1 MNTYILFPLRTFSD
15 NATEII
21 LQKASSYWR
30 SCVSIFI
37 GLQTFWI
44 HSAPWIRTEAL
55 NQGHFIVSQRMDL
68 LMNTS
73 LRKRQFE

>member
-1 MNTYILFPLRTFSD
+1 MNAYILFPLLTFSD
-15 NATEII
+15 NATEIT

-30 SCVSIFI
+30 SCVSVFI

-55 NQGHFIVSQRMDL
+55 NQRHFIVSQRVDL

-73 LRKRQFE
+73 LRNRQFE